1 MVMKKRVADKMLQ
14 AVLADPG
21 LQKFGGLAPADVDGL
36 SVDAAVVSENAV
48 VHAVGVI
55 IERIGDECSERE
67 VYNEVNEYLKNN
79 I

>member
-1 MVMKKRVADKMLQ
+1 MKKRVADKMLQ

-21 LQKFGGLAPADVDGL
+21 LQKFGELTLAEVDGL
-36 SVDAAVVSENAV
+36 SVDAAVVSENTV

-55 IERIGDECSERE
+55 IERIGDESSVRE
-67 VYNEVNEYLKNN
+67 VYNEVNEYLKNS

>member
-1 MVMKKRVADKMLQ
+1 MKKRVADKMLQ
-14 AVLADPG
+14 AVLGDLE
-21 LQKFGGLAPADVDGL
+21 LQKFGGYAPAEVDGL
-36 SVDAAVVSENAV
+36 SVDDAVISENPV

-55 IERIGDECSERE
+55 IERIDDGASKRE

>member
-14 AVLADPG
+14 AVLADPA
-21 LQKFGGLAPADVDGL
+21 LQKFGGYAPAEVDGL
-36 SVDAAVVSENAV
+36 SVEGAVVSDNTV

-55 IERIGDECSERE
+55 IERIGDDASSRE

>member
-21 LQKFGGLAPADVDGL
+21 LQKFGGFTSAEVEGL
-36 SVDAAVVSENAV
+36 SVDAAMVSENAV
-48 VHAVGVI
+48 VHSVGVI
-55 IERIGDECSERE
+55 IERIADESSVRE